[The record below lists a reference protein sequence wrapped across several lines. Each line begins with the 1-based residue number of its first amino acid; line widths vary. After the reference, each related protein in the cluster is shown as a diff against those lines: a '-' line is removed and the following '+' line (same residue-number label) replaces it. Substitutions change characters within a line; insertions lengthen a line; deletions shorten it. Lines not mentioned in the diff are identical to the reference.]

1 MRSWEWMM
9 LRKKLNHSLPWNE
22 DLHGRGLSSSNC
34 CCAFFLLDL
43 QQALASGGFPI
54 AVPLQANAINTQAQ
68 GGMTVNG

>member
-1 MRSWEWMM
+1 MKTCMVED
-9 LRKKLNHSLPWNE
+9 SL
-22 DLHGRGLSSSNC
+22 LLTSVVL
-34 CCAFFLLDL
+34 FFLFDL